1 VTNMYLLTKE
11 ADDLAIVFA
20 PEERLRIGDTLDID
34 GIVAQVID
42 IQFADLPGVLEHIL
56 RKSLVAK
63 SEVKEHIQPEVQS
76 VVDALTDQKL
86 AIAKIRGRL
95 IDVTDDQ
102 GNKQRAFK
110 TGLSEFSISRAKAQ
124 INILDQGELFAALGL
139 QFPSSCDFAKT
150 LSSNP
155 KPFDILADRLG
166 INLITGMK
174 GSGKSY
180 SAKRLLLKLIER
192 GVLTIVFDLN
202 GEYLNLWRADE
213 RTQNKYGDVV
223 RIFTPRLTRARMH
236 ELPFSIPLN
245 EITYDDFATFVSV
258 PQGSPTYQHL
268 MQFWRDRGQ
277 TQFDLNDLETFVNDP
292 QNVQN
297 DAVRAALQGRVQ
309 AARALGLFGPS
320 DLARSITEMHR
331 TGGVMVINL
340 AQVGQWE
347 RSIIVEFVLRRL
359 SQLGQSGDVRAVSLF
374 LEEAQLYVDRQKM
387 INILTRMRHLG
398 IFPTFITNDPRTL
411 PDEVYT
417 LLDNLIAF
425 MFKNED
431 ELRQL
436 AKSGFIDIKSINAL
450 KHLETK
456 QCIVIGSVTSNYPIF
471 VEVNPQAGVMMGGET
486 RKLVS

>member
-1 VTNMYLLTKE
+1 MYLLTKD
-11 ADDLAIVFA
+11 ADEMDIVFS
-20 PEERLRIGDTLDID
+20 PEEKLRIGDTLDID
-34 GIVAQVID
+34 GVVAQVVD

-56 RKSLVAK
+56 RKSLISK
-63 SEVKEHIQPEVQS
+63 SEVKEHVQPEVKS
-76 VVDALTDQKL
+76 VIDSLTDQKL

-95 IDVTDDQ
+95 VEVTDDK
-102 GNKQRAFK
+102 GNKKRTFK
-110 TGLSEFSISRAKAQ
+110 TGLSEFNVSRAKAK
-124 INILDQGELFAALGL
+124 IKVLDQEELLNALGL
-139 QFPSSCDFAKT
+139 CFPSSCDFSKT
-150 LSSNP
+150 LSSDP
-155 KPFDILADRLG
+155 KPFDILPERLG

-192 GVLTIVFDLN
+192 KVLTIVFDIN
-202 GEYLNLWRADE
+202 GEYLNLWKADE
-213 RTQNKYGDVV
+213 KTQNKYGELV
-223 RIFTPRLTRARMH
+223 RIFTPRLNRARAH
-236 ELPFSIPLN
+236 ELPFCIPLN
-245 EITYDDFATFVSV
+245 EITYDDFATYLNVA
-258 PQGSPTYQHL
+258 QGSPTYQHL

-277 TQFDLNDLETFVNDP
+277 GPFDLNDLETFVNNP
-292 QNVQN
+292 QHVQN

-320 DLARSITEMHR
+320 NLASLIVDMHK

-347 RSIIVEFVLRRL
+347 RSIIVEFVLRKL
-359 SQLGQSGDVRAVSLF
+359 SQLGQSGEIRAVSLF
-374 LEEAQLYVDRQKM
+374 LEEAQLYVDQPKM

-411 PDEVYT
+411 PDEVFT

-436 AKSGFIDIKSINAL
+436 AKSGFIDMKSISAL
-450 KHLETK
+450 KHLESK
-456 QCIVIGSVTSNYPIF
+456 QCIVVGNVTSNYPVF
-471 VEVNPQAGVMMGGET
+471 VEVDPQSGVVMGGET
-486 RKLVS
+486 RRLVV

>member
-1 VTNMYLLTKE
+1 MNMYLLTKE
-11 ADDLAIVFA
+11 ADELAIVFS

-34 GIVAQVID
+34 GIVAQVVD

-56 RKSLVAK
+56 RKSLISK
-63 SEVKEHIQPEVQS
+63 SEVKEHIQPEVKS
-76 VVDALTDQKL
+76 VIDSLTDQRL

-95 IDVTDDQ
+95 VEANVN
-102 GNKQRAFK
+102 GNKKRVFK
-110 TGLSEFSISRAKAQ
+110 TGLSEFNISRAKAK
-124 INILDQGELFAALGL
+124 INVLDQTELFNALGL
-139 QFPSSCDFAKT
+139 RFPDSCDFALT
-150 LSSNP
+150 LSSDP
-155 KPFDILADRLG
+155 KPFDLLAERLG

-180 SAKRLLLKLIER
+180 SAKRLLLKLVER
-192 GVLTIVFDLN
+192 KVLTIVFDLN
-202 GEYLNLWRADE
+202 GEYLNLWKADE
-213 RTQNKYGDVV
+213 KTESKYCSLV
-223 RIFTPRLTRARMH
+223 RIFTPRLSRARAH
-236 ELPFSIPLN
+236 ELPFCIPLN
-245 EITYDDFATFVSV
+245 EITYDDFATFVNV
-258 PQGSPTYQHL
+258 AQGSPTYQHL

-277 TQFDLNDLETFVNDP
+277 TQFDLNDLETFVNSP
-292 QNVQN
+292 QHVQN

-320 DLARSITEMHR
+320 NLANLIVEMHR

-347 RSIIVEFVLRRL
+347 RSIIVEFVLRKL
-359 SQLGQSGDVRAVSLF
+359 AQLGQSGDIRAVSLF
-374 LEEAQLYVDRQKM
+374 LEEAQLYVDQQKM

-417 LLDNLIAF
+417 LLDNLVAF

-436 AKSGFIDIKSINAL
+436 AKSGFIDLKSINSL
-450 KHLETK
+450 KHLENK
-456 QCIVIGSVTSNYPIF
+456 QCIVVGNVTSNYPVF
-471 VEVNPQAGVMMGGET
+471 VEVNPQSGVVMGGET
-486 RKLVS
+486 RRLVG